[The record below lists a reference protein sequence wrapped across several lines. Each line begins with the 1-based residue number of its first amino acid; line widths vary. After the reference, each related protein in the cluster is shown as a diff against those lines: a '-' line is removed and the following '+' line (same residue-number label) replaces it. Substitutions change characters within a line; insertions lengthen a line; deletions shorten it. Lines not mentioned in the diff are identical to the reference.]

1 MILNLSK
8 KKYISK
14 SPFYATTLL
23 QRARGMIGR
32 RFDREPFDAMVF
44 GKCNTIHSL
53 FMSIPID
60 VIFIDLENS
69 ICGMRQALPPWFF
82 MVRCSNAFTTIEL
95 PCGVIRT
102 TGTEIG
108 DKVDLSS
115 ELTMEFERELRGEKI
130 ISPVE
135 SVISFK
141 ESEK

>member
-14 SPFYATTLL
+14 SPFYATSLI
-23 QRARGMIGR
+23 QRTRGMIGR
-32 RFDREPFDAMVF
+32 SFDGAPFDAMVF
-44 GKCNTIHSL
+44 GNCNTIHSL

-60 VIFIDLENS
+60 VLFIDMGNN
-69 ICGMRQALPPWFF
+69 ICDMRQALPPWVF
-82 MVRCSNAFTTIEL
+82 MVRCRNAFTTIEL
-95 PCGVIRT
+95 PCGVINT

-141 ESEK
+141 ESGK